1 LELEDGLLDWRRCS
15 DVGRVDHRLQSGGI
29 TVKRVVKRQ
38 RTTEDIVADLF
49 VVIGKLRNCGHGILA
64 VTVIEAREELTK
76 LTNELKELA

>member
-1 LELEDGLLDWRRCS
+1 
-15 DVGRVDHRLQSGGI
+15 
-29 TVKRVVKRQ
+29 VKRVVKRQ